1 MIIGTI
7 FPTPKTRRAHDLIR
21 AYALRKTLDKGHMV
35 EVVQGKE
42 TVHFG
47 YVTVFDFQSRKFAF
61 IFSSVIFSNSAMSYT
76 F

>member
-1 MIIGTI
+1 
-7 FPTPKTRRAHDLIR
+7 
-21 AYALRKTLDKGHMV
+21 MV

-61 IFSSVIFSNSAMSYT
+61 IISSVIFSNSAMSYT

>member
-1 MIIGTI
+1 
-7 FPTPKTRRAHDLIR
+7 
-21 AYALRKTLDKGHMV
+21 MV